1 MFGLTL
7 IAILAVGVVAAWA
20 EKDERRLKGLAAGFV
35 VSVFAMLVW
44 GLVTESLFHTMPDEM
59 AELGTDEVHILP

>member
-7 IAILAVGVVAAWA
+7 IAILVIGAVAAWA
-20 EKDERRLKGLAAGFV
+20 EKGERRLKGLAAGFV

-44 GLVTESLFHTMPDEM
+44 GLVTESLFHSAPDEM